1 MHVLRSAPVI
11 SRRHLLRGAGVALAL
26 PLLEGMVPARAAAAV
41 ARARRSVFVYLP
53 NGVNNQEWQIRG
65 SGRDY
70 AFSKSLAVLQK
81 HRDQITPI
89 SGLHHPHG
97 IGHHHNCQ
105 TIWLTGGKVG
115 DTEKNTISV
124 DQLMAQASS
133 PLTRLASLE
142 LSNQGRSLSWTGD
155 GILLP
160 AESNPAVVFSSLFEE
175 PAGGID
181 AQRRRL
187 VRRESILDTVLG
199 EARSLERRLGSA
211 DRGRLEQ
218 YLTSVREVEERARRA
233 EAWLETPRPTIP
245 ADAAARLNRAI
256 GLDKL
261 GEYLRTMY
269 DLVVLAFQTDM
280 TRVVTFST
288 GEEWKGPSV
297 PEIGITQDRHSL
309 SHHGGV
315 AARLADL
322 AASDRFNLEQLS
334 YFLTRLGE
342 VRDAEGPLLDST
354 MVLFGSGMAF
364 GHSHGNAN
372 LPLVLAGGSALGLKH
387 GSHVD
392 YNAAAGFTDY
402 DAKLI
407 EICHRPV
414 DGRARMSNLLMTM
427 AQRMGVEIESFGD
440 STGVV
445 SEVVA

>member
-1 MHVLRSAPVI
+1 MHILRSATVI

-26 PLLEGMVPARAAAAV
+26 PLLEGMVPARAAAAA
-41 ARARRSVFVYLP
+41 ARPRRSVFVYLP
-53 NGVNNQEWQIRG
+53 NGVNNHEWQIRG

-70 AFSKSLAVLQK
+70 AFSKSLAVLEK

-97 IGHHHNCQ
+97 IGNHHNCQ
-105 TIWLTGGKVG
+105 TIWLTGGKIG
-115 DTEKNTISV
+115 DTEKNTVSV
-124 DQLMAQASS
+124 DQLMAQTTAAH
-133 PLTRLASLE
+133 TRFASLE
-142 LSNQGRSLSWTGD
+142 LSNQGRSLSWTAD

-160 AESNPAVVFSSLFEE
+160 AESNPAVVFSGLFEE

-187 VRRESILDTVLG
+187 VRRESILDTVLD

-233 EAWLETPRPTIP
+233 EAWLDTPRPTIP
-245 ADAAARLNRAI
+245 TDAAARLNRAI

-269 DLVVLAFQTDM
+269 DIIVLAFQTDL
-280 TRVVTFST
+280 TRVVSFST
-288 GEEWKGPSV
+288 GEEGKGPSV

-392 YNAAAGFTDY
+392 YNTAAGFTDY